1 MDQLNFPQ
9 PPFFDPASLREE
21 LSSYWRESPENPAQ
35 ARARVLRRLKELKSV
50 ARTESQALL
59 DRTRDGRRCAAGLA
73 LFQDEIIKL
82 IYDFSA
88 SHIYRAQNPTAAERM
103 AIVATG
109 GYGRGLLA
117 PGSDIDLLFVLPYKQ
132 TAWGESVVESI
143 LYFLWDLGFKV
154 GHATRTIDQTMKA
167 AKEDMTVRT
176 TLLDA
181 RFLYGESTLFNEM
194 RARFVTG
201 VVQGTQREF
210 IAAKLE
216 EREQRL
222 KRAGMS
228 RYRVEPNIK
237 EGKGGLRDLNM
248 LHWFAVYL
256 NPNEHRAARKRDL
269 RARRSGRFQPLRSLP
284 LDHSLLSPLPCR
296 KGRGAA
302 HLRPATRHGQA
313 SALS

>member
-1 MDQLNFPQ
+1 M
-9 PPFFDPASLREE
+9 
-21 LSSYWRESPENPAQ
+21 
-35 ARARVLRRLKELKSV
+35 
-50 ARTESQALL
+50 L

-103 AIVATG
+103 AIVATTG

-132 TAWGESVVESI
+132 TAWGESVVEFI
-143 LYFLWDLGFKV
+143 LDFLWDLGFKV

-216 EREQRL
+216 EESSGSNG
-222 KRAGMS
+222 RACRVTELS
-228 RYRVEPNIK
+228 RTSRRARAACGTSTCCTGSRSTLIQTSTGSPK
-237 EGKGGLRDLNM
+237 EGSSR
-248 LHWFAVYL
+248 
-256 NPNEHRAARKRDL
+256 PTKRPFSTT
-269 RARRSGRFQPLRSLP
+269 AKPS

-313 SALS
+313 SALP